1 MNNINK
7 EQNTN
12 KQLERLAAQRQLYS
26 DAKKIFILHILLSV
40 PVVLLWSI
48 AIAWRQELKVYAA
61 FYGVILTLADIT
73 LLIPLQKNIK
83 EKAAKIQEL
92 FDCDVLKLEWRRF
105 KIGIKP
111 DGESISEACKNY
123 LTQYKNYAALK
134 SWYPSGLEK
143 LPLQFARIICQRT
156 NCWWDAKLRRR
167 YANLMI
173 AMGLTLTIIV
183 FLIGL
188 IGGMSLEKFILA
200 VFIPLLP
207 VFVLSIRE
215 YKENNECAQAV
226 DSLKEHSEKLWEKT
240 LAHRADRKELE
251 NDSRFLQDEIYD
263 RRRNGPLVFDW
274 IYRFLRTSFE
284 EQMNVGAKELVKEA
298 IKK

>member
-1 MNNINK
+1 MNSINK
-7 EQNTN
+7 EENTN
-12 KQLERLAAQRQLYS
+12 KQLERLAGHRQLYS
-26 DAKKIFILHILLSV
+26 EAKKILALQIFLSV

-48 AIAWRQELKVYAA
+48 GIAWRQELKVYAA
-61 FYGVILTLADIT
+61 FYGVILTLADFV
-73 LLIPLQKNIK
+73 LLTPLQKNIK

-105 KIGIKP
+105 KIGRKP
-111 DGESISEACKNY
+111 DEESISEACKNY
-123 LTQYKNYAALK
+123 LKEHKNYSALRN
-134 SWYPSGLEK
+134 WYPSGLEK

-167 YANLMI
+167 YANLML
-173 AMGLTLTIIV
+173 AMGFTLTIIV

-188 IGGMSLEKFILA
+188 IDGMSLEKFLLA

-207 VFVLSIRE
+207 VFMLSIRE
-215 YKENNECAQAV
+215 YKENNECAKAV
-226 DSLKEHSEKLWEKT
+226 DSLKGHSEKLWEKT

-251 NDSRFLQDEIYD
+251 NDSRILQDEIYD

-274 IYRFLRTSFE
+274 IYSFLRKAFE
-284 EQMNVGAKELVKEA
+284 EQMNIGAKVLVKEA